1 MDYSQI
7 SGEALSEWRE
17 HPVSKAFR
25 AALGLYLEQCKAAA
39 LQAWWEGH
47 PVSDAERIALHREMA
62 LYRDLFEND
71 LEAGVLTYLKKDD
84 E

>member
-1 MDYSQI
+1 
-7 SGEALSEWRE
+7 
-17 HPVSKAFR
+17 
-25 AALGLYLEQCKAAA
+25 
-39 LQAWWEGH
+39 
-47 PVSDAERIALHREMA
+47 MA